1 MRLTVGKK
9 TSAILMTVLLLGIGG
24 AIVLA
29 TQLFTSDMIGL
40 LKKDT
45 LDVSA
50 LLAGRMQAEMRVL
63 AERAQFLGAA
73 SLEEF
78 RYPEDRLA
86 FLNRGF
92 SNDTRHIALSLYR
105 RSGAV
110 FEPEWRILHPEVKQL
125 HRLATADIDSLD
137 KSAPLDFESLSGG
150 KVDFRVATLKGGL
163 PVLRIAI
170 PLVKAA
176 DSSTKDVLVIDVNQ
190 ERLAAVFSE
199 STQMTTFL
207 LDRHGIVLGSS
218 DPKAIPLGTDL
229 SASAIAK
236 AVLKSTLP
244 AGQIDYTDF
253 ANARQMAG
261 HRQVGFAGL
270 TIISQVPAER
280 ALVAAKKLQRRTIF
294 LGAAFLFLTLG
305 LGLSFSRSLT
315 SRIALLGAAAE
326 RIRTGDFSARIKTKE
341 SKDGRIVG
349 DEIHTFTATF
359 NQMAQ
364 GLSEREKMRQLI
376 EKFHN
381 KEVADKLLSG
391 NLQLRGD
398 RLDAVV
404 LFSDLRDFTMMSET
418 TDPER
423 IVAILNRYL
432 SSMVDII
439 IKHGGIVDKYVGD
452 SIMAVWGV
460 PEPSERDAENAVF
473 ACLDMRRALA
483 KLNAEFIQEKL
494 EPLKMGMAL
503 NSGPLIAGTIGSE
516 ERMEYTVIGD
526 TVNTAS
532 RIEGLTKVFGTD
544 LLISESVQR
553 AVSSKF
559 LFEPIENVAIRG
571 KQEAANVYK
580 VGGYFKS
587 NQQPVLVETPYSSW
601 PKNEEV
607 AKRLQ
612 NRS

>member
-1 MRLTVGKK
+1 
-9 TSAILMTVLLLGIGG
+9 
-24 AIVLA
+24 
-29 TQLFTSDMIGL
+29 
-40 LKKDT
+40 
-45 LDVSA
+45 
-50 LLAGRMQAEMRVL
+50 
-63 AERAQFLGAA
+63 
-73 SLEEF
+73 
-78 RYPEDRLA
+78 
-86 FLNRGF
+86 
-92 SNDTRHIALSLYR
+92 
-105 RSGAV
+105 
-110 FEPEWRILHPEVKQL
+110 
-125 HRLATADIDSLD
+125 
-137 KSAPLDFESLSGG
+137 
-150 KVDFRVATLKGGL
+150 
-163 PVLRIAI
+163 
-170 PLVKAA
+170 
-176 DSSTKDVLVIDVNQ
+176 
-190 ERLAAVFSE
+190 
-199 STQMTTFL
+199 
-207 LDRHGIVLGSS
+207 
-218 DPKAIPLGTDL
+218 
-229 SASAIAK
+229 
-236 AVLKSTLP
+236 
-244 AGQIDYTDF
+244 
-253 ANARQMAG
+253 
-261 HRQVGFAGL
+261 
-270 TIISQVPAER
+270 
-280 ALVAAKKLQRRTIF
+280 
-294 LGAAFLFLTLG
+294 
-305 LGLSFSRSLT
+305 
-315 SRIALLGAAAE
+315 
-326 RIRTGDFSARIKTKE
+326 
-341 SKDGRIVG
+341 
-349 DEIHTFTATF
+349 
-359 NQMAQ
+359 MAQ